1 MRDAAVVF
9 STCASLDEAR
19 RIAGAVVEARLAAC
33 VQLLP
38 GLQSVYR
45 WQGAIEQGEEV
56 LMLFKTT
63 EDRLPRLKERI
74 AELHSYDTPE
84 FVAVPVCGGSERYLE
99 WLRAETAEPE

>member
-9 STCASLDEAR
+9 STCATLDEAR
-19 RIAGAVVEARLAAC
+19 RIAGAIVEARLAAC
-33 VQLLP
+33 VQVLP

-45 WQGAIEQGEEV
+45 WQGAVEHAQEV

-63 EDRLPRLKERI
+63 EDCLPGLKKRV
-74 AELHSYDTPE
+74 ADLHSYDTPE
-84 FVAVPVCGGSERYLE
+84 FVVVPVCGGSEKYLA